1 MKIPALTT
9 LCCLLASSAEAPK
22 KLAIEQAV
30 LAQSE
35 DGTPVPSDY
44 EFAPGDSVF
53 FSCHVSG
60 FAKQGEEPP
69 KIYLSYQVE
78 ARDAHGVLIAP
89 EESGKVA
96 ADLAPE
102 DKKWR
107 PKIRATLALPQLAAT
122 GRYEVKVKVRDELG
136 KTETETLLALRIQGR
151 DVESSASLAVRNF
164 RFLRSEED
172 KNPLQVA
179 AYRPGDTVWARFD
192 MTGYK
197 IGEKNRYDVEYGLK
211 VLRPNGETTYE
222 QAKAAN
228 DKNETFYPQPHTPG
242 VLSLALP
249 KNLKPGRY
257 TVVLT
262 VRDNL
267 GAQTFEMR
275 PTFDVE

>member
-1 MKIPALTT
+1 MKIPVLIT
-9 LCCLLASSAEAPK
+9 LCCCLASSAEAPK
-22 KLAIEQAV
+22 KLAIEQAL

-44 EFAPGDSVF
+44 EFQPGDSVF
-53 FSCHVSG
+53 FSCRVSG
-60 FAKQGEEPP
+60 FAKQGDEPP
-69 KIYLSYQVE
+69 KMYLSYKVE
-78 ARDAHGVLIAP
+78 ARDPQGVLIVP
-89 EESGKVA
+89 EDSGKVA

-102 DKKWR
+102 DKEWR
-107 PKIRATLALPQLAAT
+107 PVIRATLALPPLAAT
-122 GRYEVKVKVRDELG
+122 GRYDVKVKVRDELA
-136 KTETETLLALRIQGR
+136 KTETEISVPLRIHGR
-151 DVESSASLAVRNF
+151 GVEASDSLIVRNF
-164 RFLRSEED
+164 RFLRSEDD
-172 KNPLQVA
+172 KDPLQVA

-211 VLRPNGETTYE
+211 VLRPTGETTYE
-222 QAKAAN
+222 LAKAAN
-228 DKNETFYPQPHTPG
+228 DKNETFYPQLHTPG

-249 KNLKPGRY
+249 KNLKAGRY

-267 GAQTFEMR
+267 GGQTFEMR

>member
-1 MKIPALTT
+1 MKIPVLIT
-9 LCCLLASSAEAPK
+9 LCCWLASSAEAPK
-22 KLAIEQAV
+22 KLAIEQAL

-44 EFAPGDSVF
+44 EFLPGDSVF
-53 FSCHVSG
+53 FSCRVSG
-60 FAKQGEEPP
+60 FAKQGDEPP
-69 KIYLSYQVE
+69 KMYVSYKVE
-78 ARDAHGVLIAP
+78 ARDPRGVLIVP
-89 EESGKVA
+89 EDSGKVA

-102 DKKWR
+102 DKEWR
-107 PKIRATLALPQLAAT
+107 PIIRATLALPPLAAT
-122 GRYEVKVKVRDELG
+122 GRYDVKVIVRDELA
-136 KTETETLLALRIQGR
+136 KTETEISVPLRIRGR
-151 DVESSASLAVRNF
+151 GVEASDSLIVRNF
-164 RFLRSEED
+164 RFLRSEDD
-172 KNPLQVA
+172 KDPLQVA

-211 VLRPNGETTYE
+211 VLRPTGETTYE
-222 QAKAAN
+222 MAKAAN
-228 DKNETFYPQPHTPG
+228 DKNETFYPQHHTPG

-249 KNLKPGRY
+249 KHLKAGRY

-267 GAQTFEMR
+267 GGQTFEMR